1 MQVTTEQIDPCKI
14 ALTISVDTERVDA
27 AKEKAFKQFASNIQ
41 LPGFRKGKVPPQM
54 ARAYVD
60 PNRVKQRAA
69 EMLVEPAYNEA
80 VQESGVE
87 PFAQPELEMVEMED
101 EGPFV
106 FKAYVPLRP
115 VVTLG
120 LYKSLAIERRRLQ
133 ATDAD
138 VEKQIEELQS
148 RHAEYPEVT
157 DRTVQMGDIL
167 LAALQAQIEGQ
178 ELPELA
184 EPRDTVI
191 EVGKNIPDFDNGLVG
206 IAKDET
212 KTIEA
217 LYPEEFADENLRGKR
232 ATFTVTV
239 KEIRAKI
246 LPELNDEF
254 VAKAHSTAKSVE
266 ELRTTLRENL
276 EKAADEMADNDLEF
290 RLVAEIVKTS
300 QINFPDVLL
309 RAEMQADVQ
318 QIQQRLQRD
327 KITLEDYLDQIGKSR
342 NEMEQEIAASADA
355 RIRNSLI
362 LSEVARKEEIKVE
375 DADVDAI
382 INERA
387 ERAKV
392 SPAAFRAF
400 AEKNNQFEQFRDQAL
415 TRKILA
421 YLKGVSKI
429 TEKVVTQEE
438 LQAEEDAEAAAATAQ
453 QVHDIAAA
461 AEVAAEMPAETTE
474 VVATAEQANAT
485 EEPAA
490 EVEAKPKKRAPKK
503 KATEETGEAAAETA
517 EPAA

>member
-254 VAKAHSTAKSVE
+254 VAKAHATAKTVE

-318 QIQQRLQRD
+318 QIQQRLERD
-327 KITLEDYLDQIGKSR
+327 KLTLEDYLDQIGKSR

-392 SPAAFRAF
+392 SAAAFRAF

-421 YLKGVSKI
+421 YLKGISKI
-429 TEKVVTQEE
+429 TEKVVTAEE
-438 LQAEEDAEAAAATAQ
+438 LQAEEDAETAQ
-453 QVHDIAAA
+453 QVHDIAAT
-461 AEVAAEMPAETTE
+461 AEVAAETPVAAPEASAVSET
-474 VVATAEQANAT
+474 AAGD
-485 EEPAA
+485 EEP
-490 EVEAKPKKRAPKK
+490 AKPKKRATKK
-503 KATEETGEAAAETA
+503 KATEEAPEAAEEAS